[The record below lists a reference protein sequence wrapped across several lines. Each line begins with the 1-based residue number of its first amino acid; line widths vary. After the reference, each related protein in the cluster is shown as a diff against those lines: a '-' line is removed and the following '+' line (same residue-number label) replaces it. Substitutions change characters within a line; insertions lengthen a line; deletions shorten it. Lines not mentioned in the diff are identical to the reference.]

1 VRLSAFVCGNKR
13 RACGLHVF
21 LSDHAALRGLQEF
34 LRRADCVA
42 EQARAHELDVYVP
55 SAPNERQARREL
67 EIYLTVWQVSNPGI
81 EAYVI
86 DGKEHSAG
94 R

>member
-1 VRLSAFVCGNKR
+1 M
-13 RACGLHVF
+13 
-21 LSDHAALRGLQEF
+21 
-34 LRRADCVA
+34 A

-67 EIYLTVWQVSNPGI
+67 DIYLTVWQVSNPGI
-81 EAYVI
+81 AAYVI

>member
-1 VRLSAFVCGNKR
+1 
-13 RACGLHVF
+13 
-21 LSDHAALRGLQEF
+21 
-34 LRRADCVA
+34 VA

-67 EIYLTVWQVSNPGI
+67 DIYLTVWQVSNPGI
-81 EAYVI
+81 AAYVI